1 MRFLLS
7 VLVFV
12 SASGLAGS
20 EVTAPGHRP
29 EIQDSFPAAV
39 QKHISAISVRDLETL
54 LTTITD
60 DERQTLVF
68 PDGTTLYTRQEYVA
82 FHFARENG
90 EWRLFFD
97 QNTRIPRAD

>member
-29 EIQDSFPAAV
+29 EIPDSFPAAV

-60 DERQTLVF
+60 DERLTLVF